1 MPFPIATPVP
11 PPACTTT
18 TTTVA
23 ATPIPS
29 PTPGVTPTRA
39 PTTASLGISVPSGNF
54 QRWEYVLKFDLPSRI
69 AVMKNALGNSV
80 TTVTG
85 YWPPLATGQTDVGNL
100 RVTNSNWT
108 NNNVHVY
115 TSFRKAKNISGVPGD
130 VGYNPD
136 WEDKGPAC
144 NVTTGENCN
153 EFVYA
158 LDYSPN
164 YGPDPGIPI
173 DLYDENNHGRPI
185 DNVGTSG
192 PGAVTPWKEN
202 APLNVIGS
210 NADKVN
216 FGLVVFSDRYITQA
230 GQFDADSCNYSVT
243 KNVGLTTT
251 PSYDPI
257 DTGNGG
263 AVSTLLGEMF
273 LGRDG
278 GIVVGGGTAT
288 NVALDW
294 AQNEIVN
301 TFSRDPRWMCL
312 RPYGVI
318 LVTDGESYSCNP
330 NRVSWSV
337 PPNNLSPCSTDAS
350 TQIARGLYLD
360 FPPGRASDLWNQEL
374 LVPCTGGDGTQTKG
388 RVDALGN
395 PDPINPRTWVIGFGP
410 QTSTCELDWTAFM
423 GRTDASD
430 PGQTAGY
437 NWKNDPNFCQ
447 VWDPSPVPS
456 PLKGSCTTRDSA
468 VWANNFNPTNN
479 YAFKATEA
487 KEVAKALSKIVA
499 ATAQG
504 DYTTS
509 QGVAGGSVGTAAGGG
524 SQIFILPSSDFPG
537 WAGHLYKLNLSIE
550 RYPAK
555 KLKDGSTNPYYD
567 PTNPYQETGACVDL
581 VSKTQ
586 NACLA
591 ANPTVK
597 NAWTNL
603 YRTDAAEVLQETS
616 ADDRK
621 IYTWDPTDGSLVP
634 VVASRLS
641 DLAAI
646 ETVVTGQAAT
656 VSSVIVDYIR
666 GNDGKGSPRLSRL
679 GPMMNSTPAVV
690 GGPAQYKQDNGIP
703 SHAGFEST
711 YANRQPLIW
720 VGSDDGMLHAFNFT
734 DMTEVLA
741 ILPPTLLSRQ
751 AVLYKNSLDSD
762 NFSITGQPN
771 VLDQD
776 THLYGVASSFR
787 FGDVAR
793 RETDPATGKDVWV
806 YHTVGFLT
814 EGPGSDVVAA
824 LDVTHPYPGKCS
836 SPPCDQG
843 KAGGTDNNYGVFTL
857 GGSQTNLPIQV
868 LWSKTGGTGSGKF
881 AGLNG
886 SWSTPAL
893 GWIGSTAWAAS
904 GLRAAT
910 STPSRAEPTTNGA
923 PR

>member
-216 FGLVVFSDRYITQA
+216 VGLVVFSDRYITQA

-288 NVALDW
+288 NAP
-294 AQNEIVN
+294 
-301 TFSRDPRWMCL
+301 SSSC
-312 RPYGVI
+312 
-318 LVTDGESYSCNP
+318 SY
-330 NRVSWSV
+330 
-337 PPNNLSPCSTDAS
+337 SPCSSSGPWLAGMS
-350 TQIARGLYLD
+350 TI
-360 FPPGRASDLWNQEL
+360 
-374 LVPCTGGDGTQTKG
+374 
-388 RVDALGN
+388 
-395 PDPINPRTWVIGFGP
+395 
-410 QTSTCELDWTAFM
+410 ST
-423 GRTDASD
+423 
-430 PGQTAGY
+430 P
-437 NWKNDPNFCQ
+437 
-447 VWDPSPVPS
+447 
-456 PLKGSCTTRDSA
+456 
-468 VWANNFNPTNN
+468 
-479 YAFKATEA
+479 
-487 KEVAKALSKIVA
+487 
-499 ATAQG
+499 
-504 DYTTS
+504 
-509 QGVAGGSVGTAAGGG
+509 
-524 SQIFILPSSDFPG
+524 
-537 WAGHLYKLNLSIE
+537 E
-550 RYPAK
+550 RY
-555 KLKDGSTNPYYD
+555 
-567 PTNPYQETGACVDL
+567 
-581 VSKTQ
+581 
-586 NACLA
+586 
-591 ANPTVK
+591 
-597 NAWTNL
+597 
-603 YRTDAAEVLQETS
+603 
-616 ADDRK
+616 
-621 IYTWDPTDGSLVP
+621 
-634 VVASRLS
+634 
-641 DLAAI
+641 
-646 ETVVTGQAAT
+646 
-656 VSSVIVDYIR
+656 
-666 GNDGKGSPRLSRL
+666 
-679 GPMMNSTPAVV
+679 
-690 GGPAQYKQDNGIP
+690 
-703 SHAGFEST
+703 
-711 YANRQPLIW
+711 
-720 VGSDDGMLHAFNFT
+720 
-734 DMTEVLA
+734 
-741 ILPPTLLSRQ
+741 
-751 AVLYKNSLDSD
+751 
-762 NFSITGQPN
+762 
-771 VLDQD
+771 
-776 THLYGVASSFR
+776 
-787 FGDVAR
+787 
-793 RETDPATGKDVWV
+793 
-806 YHTVGFLT
+806 
-814 EGPGSDVVAA
+814 
-824 LDVTHPYPGKCS
+824 
-836 SPPCDQG
+836 
-843 KAGGTDNNYGVFTL
+843 NN
-857 GGSQTNLPIQV
+857 
-868 LWSKTGGTGSGKF
+868 
-881 AGLNG
+881 
-886 SWSTPAL
+886 
-893 GWIGSTAWAAS
+893 
-904 GLRAAT
+904 
-910 STPSRAEPTTNGA
+910 
-923 PR
+923 